1 MKNNSIILI
10 LVFWLFSNGLQAQLK
25 LSKYERRWAM
35 IHPVSAIKVKIGLKR
50 TQLVYQE
57 MKKQATPDGYE
68 SGGKLDAFRHIYT
81 MAYLS
86 QRISLKKLRT
96 LGVAHEKGNYLSFLR
111 GQYEFTETPDS
122 LGTVMDLNNNELG
135 FKIGIYCKKMNPE
148 DLKNEV
154 LKAIYAGEAW
164 YLKRNSNGVYVMC
177 DGKEINR
184 KEFEKKW
191 FVPKCLIK
199 TNE

>member
-35 IHPVSAIKVKIGLKR
+35 AHPITAIKVKIRVKKS
-50 TQLVYQE
+50 QLVYNE
-57 MKKQATPDGYE
+57 MKKQAIPDAYE
-68 SGGKLDAFRHIYT
+68 SGGKLDAFRHVYT

-86 QRISLKKLRT
+86 QKISVKKLRK
-96 LGVAHEKGNYLSFLR
+96 LGIAHEKGNYLTFLR
-111 GQYEFTETPDS
+111 NQSEFSEIPDS

-135 FKIGIYCKKMNPE
+135 FKIGVRCKKMTV
-148 DLKNEV
+148 DSLKNEV
-154 LKAIYAGEAW
+154 LQAIYMGDAW
-164 YLKRNSNGVYVMC
+164 YLKRNSNGRYVTC
-177 DGKEINR
+177 EGEEIDL
-184 KEFEKKW
+184 KKIAEKW
-191 FVPKCLIK
+191 FVHKCLIK